1 MNGSTHRGS
10 SFKRSAL
17 KRLAAFALALA
28 LMSGLLPFFPTVPD
42 AGAAD
47 WMQPYLAQMVEWG
60 IMQGDANGNLNPDRQ
75 ITRAEFVT
83 LVNRAFGYTEMD
95 PENPFSDVPDDAW
108 YSEDIRIAHK
118 AGYFNGTSDNTASP
132 LSLMTREQAA
142 ALIGRNLRIDP
153 TPGMTTTFLDN
164 QDIGVWSRGLVQ
176 KAADMGIVQGY
187 ADGTFRPKNFVT
199 RG

>member
-47 WMQPYLAQMVEWG
+47 WMQPYLDQMVEWG

-75 ITRAEFVT
+75 ITLAEFVT

-95 PENPFSDVPDDAW
+95 PENPFPTC
-108 YSEDIRIAHK
+108 R
-118 AGYFNGTSDNTASP
+118 T
-132 LSLMTREQAA
+132 
-142 ALIGRNLRIDP
+142 
-153 TPGMTTTFLDN
+153 TPGTPRISGLPTRPAISTAPLTTPPL
-164 QDIGVWSRGLVQ
+164 
-176 KAADMGIVQGY
+176 
-187 ADGTFRPKNFVT
+187 PCP
-199 RG
+199 